1 MLEECMSII
10 TDQKA
15 KPNNLR
21 EIKSPSLSIATTKLS
36 STSKRWLLFGSVLLL
51 VILLW
56 LMRQSLEHWLAVLGD
71 QEFVSSY
78 VQSYGVLAPLVLAF
92 FQVLQ
97 VIVAFIPGHVF
108 VIAGGYIYGFTWGL
122 LFNVVCVI
130 SASQLAFMLAR
141 WFGRPI
147 VHRLAPVE
155 TIEKWE
161 TIAEKQGFLFFTIAF
176 VLPVFPTDVM
186 NFVAGLTGISPKKF
200 LAANF
205 LGRFPSVLL
214 LTLIGSHGLELSN
227 TAWLLLAL
235 LVTAVYIGGRFAIV
249 RIEQKYNPKEKFRGK
264 KVPKTQGASARNQ

>member
-1 MLEECMSII
+1 MSII

-15 KPNNLR
+15 KPQKPR
-21 EIKSPSLSIATTKLS
+21 GIKPVYATPKSASLSTPAKW
-36 STSKRWLLFGSVLLL
+36 WLLAGS
-51 VILLW
+51 ILL
-56 LMRQSLEHWLAVLGD
+56 LAVLFLVMRESLTHWLSILGD
-71 QEFVSSY
+71 QAFVSSY
-78 VQSYGVLAPLVLAF
+78 VQSYGALAPLVLAF

-108 VIAGGYIYGFTWGL
+108 VIAGGYIYGLPLGL
-122 LFNVVCVI
+122 MFNIVCVVA
-130 SASQLAFMLAR
+130 ASQLAFMLAR
-141 WFGRPI
+141 WFGRPM
-147 VHRLAPVE
+147 VHHLAPME

-205 LGRFPSVLL
+205 LGRLPSVIL

-227 TAWLLLAL
+227 TAWVLLAL
-235 LVTAVYIGGRFAIV
+235 LVTAVYITGRFAIV
-249 RIEQKYNPKEKFRGK
+249 RIEQKYHPKEKFRGK
-264 KVPKTQGASARNQ
+264 KVPKTEGTSSGN